1 MASFTAIMRS
11 GYYIVR
17 MFPSLLWTP
26 MAMRRHLGRA
36 TDAFEN
42 QLLQSGIDRKVARE
56 LAETYR
62 QTNKELISQLA
73 SPRSWSKSERLEAR

>member
-1 MASFTAIMRS
+1 MASFTAIIRS
-11 GYYIVR
+11 GYYIIR
-17 MFPSLLWTP
+17 MFPSLLWAP
-26 MAMRRHLGRA
+26 LNIRRHLGRA

-42 QLLQSGIDRKVARE
+42 QLLQSGIDRKVAQE

-73 SPRSWSKSERLEAR
+73 SLRSWSKTERLEPS